1 MNKAHL
7 NATSPESYDS
17 DVALFGFNKSDQY
30 LSVGINDF
38 ERTLFPI
45 ERVNIY
51 LKDKRFFE
59 NVFIVYD
66 NYFYCYEKDTYY
78 GDIREDFPK
87 SPIMNILEK
96 YNFEINDIELIIS
109 TNIQESPSVK
119 IFDFFA
125 RSTKQYISD
134 EVLVKV
140 NKWNK
145 LPIYSRDKLIYQLPS
160 SFSAC

>member
-38 ERTLFPI
+38 ERSLFPI

-51 LKDKRFFE
+51 LKDKRILA
-59 NVFIVYD
+59 NVFIVYN
-66 NYFYCYEKDTYY
+66 NYFYYYEEDTYY
-78 GDIREDFPK
+78 GHVKEDYPK
-87 SPIMNILEK
+87 SPIKNILEK
-96 YNFEINDIELIIS
+96 YNFDISDIELIIS

-119 IFDFFA
+119 IFDFFT
-125 RSTKQYISD
+125 RSTDRYIDD
-134 EVLVKV
+134 EVIIKFD
-140 NKWNK
+140 KWDE
-145 LPIYSRDKLIYQLPS
+145 LPNYSEYELIYEI
-160 SFSAC
+160 

>member
-17 DVALFGFNKSDQY
+17 SVALFGFDKNDKY
-30 LSVGINDF
+30 LSVNINCF
-38 ERTLFPI
+38 ERSLYPI

-51 LKDKRFFE
+51 LKDKRVFE

-66 NYFYCYEKDTYY
+66 NYFYCYEEDAYY
-78 GDIREDFPK
+78 ADFREEFPK
-87 SPIMNILEK
+87 SPIMNILER

-119 IFDFFA
+119 IFNFFA
-125 RSTKQYISD
+125 RSIKQYISD
-134 EVLVKV
+134 EVLIKIK
-140 NKWNK
+140 KWEY
-145 LPIYSRDKLIYQLPS
+145 LPNYSDDELMYRI
-160 SFSAC
+160 